1 MKKGLLSIMLMALAI
16 AIPTKIWAQ
25 ESYAVLSDNNTVLTF
40 YFDDQ
45 KDARNGMEV
54 YPNGEN
60 EEKEW
65 HEFGESITKVVF
77 DDSFADCTTITNTA
91 KWFFRCTKLTTIEGL
106 ANLNTSNV
114 NNMYAMFREC
124 SSITNLDL
132 SHFDTSN
139 VTEMTDMFSGC
150 SSLVSVNVSS
160 FNTSKVNS
168 IRWMFYEC
176 SSLINLDL
184 SNFNTSSVTDME
196 AVFVG
201 CISLTS
207 LDVSHF
213 DTSNVTVM
221 RGMFEGCSAL
231 TSLDVSNFNTSKVED
246 MDAMF
251 DGCSSLTSLD
261 VSHFNTENVTVMD
274 YMFND
279 CSSLTSL
286 DVSHFNTENV
296 VRMDKMFGNCSSLT
310 SLDVSHFKTANVTYT
325 GWMFYGCSGL
335 TSIDVSNFNT
345 EKVTDMGAMFYDC
358 TGLTSLDLSHFS
370 TSNVSTFEWMFVNC
384 SNLTSLDLSS
394 FNTAKVENTGGMF
407 NHCINLRTI
416 FVDEAWTTA
425 NMSRTDNMF
434 TDCMNLVGG
443 KGTHYD
449 GNHTDASYAHIDGGT
464 GNPGYFTRSGDE
476 PWSGG
481 EPYALLSKSTKNLL
495 SRTWHIN
502 AAEQGHLGS
511 GEPGSDGQTWWSAA
525 PFEKADWGVYD
536 DSITFNKN
544 YSYTYNPGAG
554 GTVYVNHESTL
565 FPEYNTQ
572 KDADGNLVDFMAP
585 VEAQRASYYF
595 IVDKGKLK
603 LGLSNN
609 TLFPYLSSDEQYK
622 NPTFTIASLTD
633 STMVLLYE
641 GKDITWRFMFVSDD
655 GESAP
660 DVLTFYYDENKEER
674 NGMSVGPFESEGGK
688 GINSEWNNYRHSIES
703 VVFSDSFADCTT
715 LTSTAYWFYQLDHLT
730 SVSGL
735 ENLKTGNV
743 TDINSMF
750 TDCESLTDID
760 LSILDFRNVRNM
772 KQVFEGCTNLQSVG
786 LNGLN
791 TENVTNMGDLFLNC
805 SSLRIVDLGSFN
817 TSKVTNM
824 SHMFYRCESLVTV
837 LVSEGWTTANVTD
850 SEKMFERCTSLVG
863 SEGTRFDEN
872 HIDAAYAHIDEGTNN
887 PGYFTDK
894 ETYESL
900 RISLIEELEKTEAML
915 MYAEEMLARKDP
927 NRQAAELWDMCMM
940 LKAETKDVEYKIAE
954 AVSMDELRYCAA
966 EIDKIRLM
974 LDELMYRIE
983 EYSVVTAR
991 FDGLTAW
998 VSGDVPLDEAFME
1011 TGGREAAA
1019 QTIAAIVWGNSF
1031 ALTADMLQGIS
1042 NPNLLVYVTDASLAP
1057 EGVQNVVVNG
1067 QAQEII
1073 LTDATTGNN
1082 NFYCPEPFRA
1092 QRISY
1097 TRNFQQHTV
1106 IGTSRG
1112 WEGLTLP
1119 FPVQTITHATQGQI
1133 TPFRNDGSNK
1143 HFWLRRMT
1151 DNGLT
1156 YAQTIEPNVPY
1167 LIAMPN
1173 STEYYDEFNLS
1184 GRVTFSAENTE
1195 VYSSENKQQV
1205 GTNEII
1211 LIPTF
1216 TRVAASDDVYA
1227 LNVGNAR
1234 DGYAEGSVF
1243 IRNSREVR
1251 PFEVYTNHMRVGGAR
1266 PRFIPVNATTNNE
1279 TVGIKDIEHSTM
1291 NNEQWYSVDGRQ
1303 LQGEPKTKGVYIQRG
1318 KKVVR

>member
-45 KDARNGMEV
+45 KDARNGMGFGFF
-54 YPNGEN
+54 NKS
-60 EEKEW
+60 EERGW
-65 HEFGESITKVVF
+65 DDARLSITSVVF
-77 DDSFADCTTITNTA
+77 DDSFDNCRPWSTAYWFSGCENLTTITG
-91 KWFFRCTKLTTIEGL
+91 IS
-106 ANLNTSNV
+106 NLHTDIASNMV
-114 NNMYAMFREC
+114 YMFYR
-124 SSITNLDL
+124 
-132 SHFDTSN
+132 
-139 VTEMTDMFSGC
+139 C
-150 SSLVSVNVSS
+150 SSLS
-160 FNTSKVNS
+160 
-168 IRWMFYEC
+168 
-176 SSLINLDL
+176 
-184 SNFNTSSVTDME
+184 
-196 AVFVG
+196 
-201 CISLTS
+201 S

-213 DTSNVTVM
+213 NTANVTM
-221 RGMFEGCSAL
+221 MNG
-231 TSLDVSNFNTSKVED
+231 
-246 MDAMF
+246 MF

-261 VSHFNTENVTVMD
+261 VSNFNTTNVKNMES
-274 YMFND
+274 MFAYCDN
-279 CSSLTSL
+279 LTSL
-286 DVSHFNTENV
+286 DVSNFNTANVISMFMMFYHDYNLTSLNVSGFNTEKV
-296 VRMDKMFGNCSSLT
+296 TGMGSMFDGCSALTSIDVSSFKTDSVTSMGFMFSDCSS
-310 SLDVSHFKTANVTYT
+310 
-325 GWMFYGCSGL
+325 L

-345 EKVTDMGAMFYDC
+345 ANVARLDYMFNGCHSLTSINLGNLNTVNAKEMQAMFNHC
-358 TGLTSLDLSHFS
+358 TALTSIDLSSFN
-370 TSNVSTFEWMFVNC
+370 TTNVGNMDGMFQDC
-384 SNLTSLDLSS
+384 YALTSLDLSS
-394 FNTAKVENTGGMF
+394 FNTANVEKMNSMF
-407 NHCINLRTI
+407 ERSNNLRTI
-416 FVDEAWTTA
+416 FVGDNWSTT
-425 NMSRTDNMF
+425 NLRESEYMF
-434 TDCMNLVGG
+434 NECASLIGG
-443 KGTHYD
+443 KGTHYSP
-449 GNHTDASYAHIDGGT
+449 NRTDASYAHIDGGT

-544 YSYTYNPGAG
+544 YAYTYNPGAG

-940 LKAETKDVEYKIAE
+940 LKAETKDAEYKIAE

-1143 HFWLRRMT
+1143 HFWLRQMR

-1303 LQGEPKTKGVYIQRG
+1303 LQGEPKTKGVYIQKG
-1318 KKVVR
+1318 KKIIK